1 MSILTIS
8 NLGKQFCMHH
18 ANRMIRSCEN
28 ISFTLE
34 QGDFIG
40 IVGRSGAGKS
50 TILNVL
56 TAPIFLHGAI
66 LFTTAQLLEKSIF
79 LRLRNVKLSISEIM
93 K

>member
-1 MSILTIS
+1 MSTLTIS

-50 TILNVL
+50 TILKCINR
-56 TAPIFLHGAI
+56 TYSFMG
-66 LFTTAQLLEKSIF
+66 QYY
-79 LRLRNVKLSISEIM
+79 LRQHSFWKNQSF
-93 K
+93 

>member
-40 IVGRSGAGKS
+40 IVGRSGAGKIHY
-50 TILNVL
+50 T
-56 TAPIFLHGAI
+56 
-66 LFTTAQLLEKSIF
+66 E
-79 LRLRNVKLSISEIM
+79 M
-93 K
+93 Y